1 VFLMEMIIVSKKNKE
16 TKYRTVAT
24 VLKSNINRKVDN
36 LYRYSTPI
44 HDHSLPCTGTAH
56 LYMATH
62 LLVLIQHTYTWP
74 LTSLY
79 RYSTPI
85 HDHSPPCTNTAHLY
99 MTTHFIVPVQQTYT
113 WPFTS
118 LYWYRHFKKKWRS
131 FYWNDEVM

>member
-1 VFLMEMIIVSKKNKE
+1 VFLMEMIIVSKKTKE

-24 VLKSNINRKVDN
+24 VPKSNINRKADN

-62 LLVLIQHTYTWP
+62 LLVLIQHIYTLP

-85 HDHSPPCTNTAHLY
+85 HDHSLPCTGTGTSIKSGGVFIEMMRSCKCQLY
-99 MTTHFIVPVQQTYT
+99 MTTHFLVLVQTLQ
-113 WPFTS
+113 
-118 LYWYRHFKKKWRS
+118 
-131 FYWNDEVM
+131 